1 MNDYYLVIFLPLIKN
16 TMKKFTS
23 TIFILL
29 LISATSFAQQLE
41 EKSNMTYRIGTGA
54 LVEGNWGF
62 YGFNVINELSFK
74 VRDRFSINPSLTYYQ
89 SIINS
94 NFAYTFPEDRE
105 EFVSGIFTDVRFQ
118 YDLIRT
124 KKDFRL
130 GLAFGPSFQFG
141 GEAIH
146 RGYQLNTD
154 EPRVEESLGF
164 AVESHRRLGYV
175 SQVTF
180 DWQPANPNR
189 RNTIGISMSSFDG
202 YWPYYLMV
210 NYRLGFKL

>member
-1 MNDYYLVIFLPLIKN
+1 MKN
-16 TMKKFTS
+16 ITT
-23 TIFILL
+23 TIFILF
-29 LISATSFAQQLE
+29 LISSISFGQE
-41 EKSNMTYRIGTGA
+41 SEKSNNMTYRIGTGV
-54 LVEGNWGF
+54 LVEGNVGM

-74 VRDRFSINPSLTYYQ
+74 VKDRFSINPSLTFYH
-89 SIINS
+89 SIINADF
-94 NFAYTFPEDRE
+94 NYTFPEDRE
-105 EFVSGIFTDVRFQ
+105 QFVSGIFTDVRFQ

-124 KKDFRL
+124 KKDFRV

-146 RGYQLNTD
+146 RGYHLNAD

-164 AVESHRRLGYV
+164 TVESHRRLGYV

-189 RNTIGISMSSFDG
+189 RNTIGVSMSSFDG

>member
-1 MNDYYLVIFLPLIKN
+1 MKN
-16 TMKKFTS
+16 IILTAFTMFW
-23 TIFILL
+23 
-29 LISATSFAQQLE
+29 ISSISLGQESENSHNL
-41 EKSNMTYRIGTGA
+41 TYKIGTGV

-94 NFAYTFPEDRE
+94 DFNYTFPEDRE

-118 YDLIRT
+118 YDIIRT
-124 KKDFRL
+124 KKDFRI
-130 GLAFGPSFQFG
+130 GLALGPSFQFG
-141 GEAIH
+141 SEAIH
-146 RGYQLNTD
+146 RGYHLNAE

-164 AVESHRRLGYV
+164 TVESHRRLGYV

-189 RNTIGISMSSFDG
+189 RNTIGVSMSSFDG
-202 YWPYYLMV
+202 YWPYYLLV
-210 NYRLGFKL
+210 TYRLGFKL

>member
-1 MNDYYLVIFLPLIKN
+1 
-16 TMKKFTS
+16 MKTITL

-41 EKSNMTYRIGTGA
+41 KSSNMTYRVGTGV

-62 YGFNVINELSFK
+62 YGLNVINELSFK

-94 NFAYTFPEDRE
+94 NFSYTFPEDRE

-118 YDLIRT
+118 YDIIRT

-130 GLAFGPSFQFG
+130 GLAFGPSYQLG
-141 GEAIH
+141 GEVIH
-146 RGYQLNTD
+146 LGYRLSNE
-154 EPRVEESLGF
+154 EPRVQESSGF
-164 AVESHRRLGYV
+164 EITRHRRLGYV
-175 SQVTF
+175 TQVTF

-189 RNTIGISMSSFDG
+189 RNTIGVSMSSFEG
-202 YWPYYLMV
+202 YWPYYLLV

>member
-1 MNDYYLVIFLPLIKN
+1 MKN
-16 TMKKFTS
+16 IPT
-23 TIFILL
+23 TIFIFL

-41 EKSNMTYRIGTGA
+41 EKSSNMTYRIGTGV

-74 VRDRFSINPSLTYYQ
+74 VRDRFSINPSLTYYH

-94 NFAYTFPEDRE
+94 NFSYTFPEDRE

-118 YDLIRT
+118 YDIIRT

-130 GLAFGPSFQFG
+130 GLAFGPSYQLG
-141 GEAIH
+141 GEVIH
-146 RGYQLNTD
+146 RGYQLSD
-154 EPRVEESLGF
+154 SEPRVQESAGF
-164 AVESHRRLGYV
+164 MVERHRRLGYV

-189 RNTIGISMSSFDG
+189 RNTIGVSMSSFDG
-202 YWPYYLMV
+202 YWPYYLLV
-210 NYRLGFKL
+210 TYRLGFKM